1 MTLWATP
8 CTIVRRTNSEDVD
21 ELGNA
26 VNTEAETETVCDL
39 QQRQRDEPETAGE
52 LSVTTWD
59 IFFPA
64 GTEIDTGDSV
74 IVGGYVY
81 EMLGDPWD
89 ANQGSAAVNHVAATV
104 RRTEEVVVS

>member
-1 MTLWATP
+1 MSLIATP
-8 CTIVRRTNSEDVD
+8 CSIVRRTNSDDID

-26 VNTEAETETVCDL
+26 VNTETETETVCDL

-52 LSVTTWD
+52 FGISVWD

-64 GTEIDTGDSV
+64 GTEIDTGDAV
-74 IVGGYVY
+74 IVGSYVY
-81 EMLGDPWD
+81 ELLGDPWD

-104 RRTEEVVVS
+104 RRTAEVVVS